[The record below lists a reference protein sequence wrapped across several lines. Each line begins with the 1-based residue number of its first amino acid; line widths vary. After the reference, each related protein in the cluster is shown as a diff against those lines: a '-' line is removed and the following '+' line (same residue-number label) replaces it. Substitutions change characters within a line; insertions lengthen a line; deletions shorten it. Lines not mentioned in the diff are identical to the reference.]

1 MTDCLHLSRA
11 TSWSGTGPS
20 SSQQAIEDF
29 ASRLA
34 AVSTED
40 SPMQLLMTVAVPT
53 DEVVFGVVTSVSAQ
67 RVEHICQQAGIP
79 AQRVTDAVRTHR
91 CDNPHG

>member
-1 MTDCLHLSRA
+1 
-11 TSWSGTGPS
+11 
-20 SSQQAIEDF
+20 
-29 ASRLA
+29 
-34 AVSTED
+34 
-40 SPMQLLMTVAVPT
+40 MQLLMTVAVPT